1 MRHLARHQF
10 RREEKE
16 QKVNNI
22 ELLKRA
28 AQSVGMTGEWSE
40 KLDCF
45 VLLEN
50 GRYLV
55 AWNPIKYDS
64 DAFRLAIDAGIDIHI
79 RDGYTDAVVQR
90 AIGKSACCEPHCDD
104 KAAATRL
111 AIARA
116 AAELIFWELPAGRM
130 S

>member
-1 MRHLARHQF
+1 M
-10 RREEKE
+10 
-16 QKVNNI
+16 NNI

-50 GRYLV
+50 GRYEA
-55 AWNPIKYDS
+55 AWNPIRDDH
-64 DAFRLAIDAGIDIHI
+64 DAFRLAIEAGIDVHI
-79 RDGYTDAVVQR
+79 RNGYTEAVVHR
-90 AIGKSACCEPHCDD
+90 STGKSACCEPHDGD
-104 KAAATRL
+104 KVAATRL
-111 AIARA
+111 AIVRT
-116 AAELIFWELPAGRM
+116 AAELVFFVRPAGRM

>member
-1 MRHLARHQF
+1 MRYLARHQF

-22 ELLKRA
+22 ELLKHAARA
-28 AQSVGMTGEWSE
+28 IGMTGEWS
-40 KLDCF
+40 KRLDCF

-64 DAFRLAIDAGIDIHI
+64 DAFRLAIDAGIDVHI
-79 RDGYTDAVVQR
+79 RDGYTDAVVHR
-90 AIGKSACCEPHCDD
+90 ATGTSGCCEPHYDD

-116 AAELIFWELPAGRM
+116 AELIFWELPAGRM